1 MQEERYDI
9 AIAGGGSAGVAAAVA
24 AARTGMKTILIERQ
38 SAFGGAATNAWVSAY
53 CGFYTRGEQPIQ
65 VVFGVGEEIL
75 QRLKEYGEDINYTI
89 SPSTKNASI
98 RFHPEMIKLVLD
110 DLISESAVTAR
121 LFTGVIGVNKRG
133 NRIESILLQD
143 DEKTYRVRAKAF
155 IDTTG
160 NGNLLHMA
168 GLSTDWGNEAG
179 EVQQSS
185 LACLLQGIPSHE
197 ISMETLT
204 KAIREEKKNLK
215 TSEFLD
221 KERGLIVKVP
231 SDDYGFLTIPS
242 ETLSDLTG
250 AEKTC
255 AIMRLR
261 KKARAYT
268 EALRKHAEG
277 FDSARLFATAA
288 EIGIREARRMHGKE
302 TVTGEDVLRSQK
314 RENRI
319 AKGGWPAEI
328 HYEKGLHYIETG
340 DNDWFDIPM
349 GALMS
354 RDLENVF
361 AGGRNVSCD
370 SVALASLRVMGTG
383 FATGQAAGVIAS
395 VYCRDHEIDVKKV
408 QRILNDQDARI

>member
-1 MQEERYDI
+1 
-9 AIAGGGSAGVAAAVA
+9 
-24 AARTGMKTILIERQ
+24 
-38 SAFGGAATNAWVSAY
+38 
-53 CGFYTRGEQPIQ
+53 
-65 VVFGVGEEIL
+65 
-75 QRLKEYGEDINYTI
+75 
-89 SPSTKNASI
+89 
-98 RFHPEMIKLVLD
+98 
-110 DLISESAVTAR
+110 
-121 LFTGVIGVNKRG
+121 
-133 NRIESILLQD
+133 
-143 DEKTYRVRAKAF
+143 
-155 IDTTG
+155 
-160 NGNLLHMA
+160 
-168 GLSTDWGNEAG
+168 
-179 EVQQSS
+179 
-185 LACLLQGIPSHE
+185 
-197 ISMETLT
+197 METLT
-204 KAIREEKKNLK
+204 EPIREEKKNPK
-215 TSEFLD
+215 NSKFLD
-221 KERGLIVKVP
+221 QERGLMVKVP
-231 SDDYGFLTIPS
+231 SDDYGLLTIPG
-242 ETLSDLTG
+242 ETLSDLTRE
-250 AEKTC
+250 EKTRV
-255 AIMRLR
+255 IMRL
-261 KKARAYT
+261 KKSESVT
-268 EALRKHAEG
+268 EVLQKHAEG

-395 VYCRDHEIDVKKV
+395 VYCRDHETDVKKV